1 MLPQSFI
8 DQVKSATD
16 MVKLAQQY
24 TELKK
29 TGDGIWQGVCP
40 HPDHHDTNPS
50 FTVWEKEQSWCCLGC
65 HNGKKHKKD
74 KKSLDKN
81 YGSDCFAF
89 IQWMSNGKTGWK
101 QAILQLAKEH
111 DIPVPTDEFEQL
123 YEHKKILA
131 ESYTKSL
138 HGKAFN
144 YLVARGLS
152 RKDMADW
159 MLGFDG
165 QKITFPLL
173 DRYRNV
179 IGFTKRW
186 LDMPEGRDDK
196 YRNSHNSKIFNKGYY
211 FYGMHLYDDSFD
223 EIRITEGSLDVILA
237 AKYGV
242 KNIVATLGTAF
253 TEGHVE
259 IIKKLG
265 KTPVFCMDGDPA
277 GLKSMSKSIDM
288 LAEEGIYSKL
298 LIIPNQM
305 DMADIANELKENLE
319 QYILDYAMTYGYFKV
334 QNIVNMFDAKT
345 NELKLRL
352 YPDIIEV
359 LEEIPLNERV
369 IIKEYIKNKLQLDL

>member
-8 DQVKSATD
+8 NQVKNATD
-16 MVKLAQQY
+16 MVKLAQEY

-29 TGDGIWQGVCP
+29 TGDGIWQGMCP
-40 HPDHHDTNPS
+40 HPDHKDTNPS

-65 HNGKKHKKD
+65 HNGKKTGAKR
-74 KKSLDKN
+74 SQSRN

-89 IQWMSNGKTGWK
+89 LQWISNGKIGWK

-111 DIPVPTDEFEQL
+111 DIPVPSNEHEQL
-123 YEHKKILA
+123 YKHKKILA

-152 RKDMADW
+152 RKDMTEW

-165 QKITFPLL
+165 QKIVFPLL
-173 DRYRNV
+173 DRYKNV
-179 IGFTKRW
+179 LGFTKRW

-196 YRNSHNSKIFNKGYY
+196 YRNSANSKIFNKGYY
-211 FYGMHLYDDSFD
+211 FYGMHLFDDSFD

-259 IIKKLG
+259 IIKKFG
-265 KTPVFCMDGDPA
+265 KVPVFCMDGDPA
-277 GLKSMSKSIDM
+277 GLKSMRKSIEM
-288 LAEEGIYSKL
+288 LADAGIYSKI
-298 LIIPNQM
+298 LIIPNQK
-305 DMADIANELKENLE
+305 DMADIAVEMKEDLE
-319 QYILDYAMTYGYFKV
+319 QYILDHSVTYGYYKI
-334 QNIVNMFDAKT
+334 QNIVNLFDAKT
-345 NELKLRL
+345 NELKLKL
-352 YPDIIEV
+352 YPDIIKL
-359 LEEIPLNERV
+359 LEEIPSDERV
-369 IIKEYIKNKLQLDL
+369 IIKEYIKNKLQLSL